1 MGAVT
6 ARILEFPPAG
16 PSDTSQAAADSLPS
30 RGADLRA
37 RVLGYIVGRGSEGA
51 TCWEA
56 ERALAYMHQ
65 TCSPRIWEL
74 RLLGRVADSGQRRM
88 TGSGR
93 RAIVWVALPEGAAPV
108 AAAAARRIRV
118 RTPEVVSDSAAAVPT
133 RPGYGPGQKCC
144 AHHILGGTR
153 AACGQDIS

>member
-1 MGAVT
+1 MT

-16 PSDTSQAAADSLPS
+16 PSDTSQAAADSLPF

-37 RVLGYIVGRGSEGA
+37 RVLGYIGCRGSEGA

-56 ERALAYMHQ
+56 ERALAFMHQ

-74 RLLGRVADSGQRRM
+74 RKAGLVADSGQRRM

-93 RAIVWVALPEGAAPV
+93 QAIVWVALPEGAAPV
-108 AAAAARRIRV
+108 AAQAAKRAV
-118 RTPEVVSDSAAAVPT
+118 LPAAPPPTPL

-144 AHHILGGTR
+144 VHHILGGMR
-153 AACGQDIS
+153 PMCGNDS